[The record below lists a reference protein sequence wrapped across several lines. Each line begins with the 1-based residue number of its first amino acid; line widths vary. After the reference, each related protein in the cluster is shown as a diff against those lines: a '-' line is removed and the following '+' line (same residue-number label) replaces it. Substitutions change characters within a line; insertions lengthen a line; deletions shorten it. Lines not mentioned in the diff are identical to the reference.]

1 VSRGLNFLPSLE
13 LTTIE
18 KGLEFMLGHF
28 SEPLFPRKI
37 STAATQRK
45 QYEVED
51 EDRVM
56 LYYQGSLWEDC
67 RISGYGLNQINPD
80 LIFIDLD
87 DNSFKSKLAHKR
99 ALDAT
104 LQNIENKLD
113 GAHPTVLWSGR
124 GYHIIQPINCPIPLE
139 DIKELVELHPNAVSN
154 KFLQFAER
162 YLSMNKHDR
171 SHHPGIKSC
180 MLRVPGSIN
189 SKCKTEGLDPEVKI
203 IHMWN
208 GHRPD
213 YKLLIGSFYADLVGR
228 YHHHD
233 RQRTGTSTSVGVNN
247 NHNNYNNNNNT
258 IPWIEK
264 LLQTPIED
272 YRKHARDLILVPYLV
287 VRKGMTNPDQIYD
300 IIMQWADKC
309 AELSRLEPS
318 RHEFAIRLR
327 CRIDQVVR
335 DRVPPMTF
343 ETLKEKCPELY
354 ETLSS

>member
-1 VSRGLNFLPSLE
+1 LS
-13 LTTIE
+13 
-18 KGLEFMLGHF
+18 HF
-28 SEPLFPRKI
+28 DEPLFHRKV

-45 QYEVED
+45 QYEVEN

-56 LYYQGSLWEDC
+56 LYYQGALWEDC

-87 DNSFKSKLAHKR
+87 CSSFKSKLAHKR
-99 ALDAT
+99 ALEAT
-104 LQNIENKLD
+104 LQNIENRLE

-139 DIKELVELHPNAVSN
+139 DIKELAELDPNTSN

-162 YLSMNKHDR
+162 YLANNKHDK
-171 SHHPGIKSC
+171 SHHPAIKSC
-180 MLRVPGSIN
+180 MLRIPGSIN

-203 IHMWN
+203 FQRWD

-213 YKLLIGSFYADLVGR
+213 FRLLIGSFYADLVGR
-228 YHHHD
+228 YHPHD
-233 RQRTGTSTSVGVNN
+233 RQRTGTSTSISANN
-247 NHNNYNNNNNT
+247 NIKSNNNST

-287 VRKGMTNPDQIYD
+287 VIKGMTDEYQIYD
-300 IIMQWADKC
+300 IVMQWANKC
-309 AELSRLEPS
+309 AELKRLEPS
-318 RHEFAIRLR
+318 RQEFAARVR
-327 CRIDQVVR
+327 SRIEQVTR
-335 DRVPPMTF
+335 YRVPPMTF

-354 ETLSS
+354 ENFRSCSRG